1 MRNDENDSS
10 GVVPTPAVPIPHS
23 ALRTPHSR
31 GRGATLA
38 GVERALGK
46 APILRGLSAA
56 QLRRI
61 ARKVEV
67 REYPE
72 GATNVAQD
80 HTGRTLYV
88 ILQGRVKVVHHGEAG
103 SAAPPPAAVGEGG
116 VFGEMALPGNAPR
129 A

>member
-31 GRGATLA
+31 GRGGTLA

-61 ARKVEV
+61 
-67 REYPE
+67 
-72 GATNVAQD
+72 
-80 HTGRTLYV
+80 
-88 ILQGRVKVVHHGEAG
+88 
-103 SAAPPPAAVGEGG
+103 PPKGEGREDPPG
-116 VFGEMALPGNAPR
+116 GPNVPPGDPRPAPYRLPPGGGQGGGHRQAGP
-129 A
+129 